1 MKNPRN
7 IKKTSAGN
15 PGRVNQILRQTARAV
30 VYLVASLTVVA
41 VVSSC
46 AASVKTHAL
55 DCTPKPLPKE
65 CRDAL

>member
-30 VYLVASLTVVA
+30 VYLVLGLGIGA

-46 AASVKTHAL
+46 QSSAL
-55 DCTPKPLPKE
+55 NCNAPGVVCDF
-65 CRDAL
+65 

>member
-30 VYLVASLTVVA
+30 VYLVSAVAALA

-46 AASVKTHAL
+46 QSSAL
-55 DCTPKPLPKE
+55 NCNAPGVVCDF
-65 CRDAL
+65 

>member
-15 PGRVNQILRQTARAV
+15 PGRVNQILKQTARAV
-30 VYLVASLTVVA
+30 GYLVASLVLA
-41 VVSSC
+41 GVVSSC
-46 AASVKTHAL
+46 AASVKTHTL

-65 CRDAL
+65 CEHAL

>member
-30 VYLVASLTVVA
+30 VYLVSALAVVA
-41 VVSSC
+41 VVAVVASCQSS
-46 AASVKTHAL
+46 AL
-55 DCTPKPLPKE
+55 NCNAPGVVCDL
-65 CRDAL
+65 

>member
-30 VYLVASLTVVA
+30 GYLVAALVLVA
-41 VVSSC
+41 VVASC
-46 AASVKTHAL
+46 QSNAL
-55 DCTPKPLPKE
+55 DCTPQPLPKE
-65 CRDAL
+65 CRDAI

>member
-30 VYLVASLTVVA
+30 VYLVSALAVVA
-41 VVSSC
+41 VVASCQSS
-46 AASVKTHAL
+46 AL
-55 DCTPKPLPKE
+55 NCNAPGVVCDL
-65 CRDAL
+65 

>member
-30 VYLVASLTVVA
+30 VYLVLGLATAAVTSCQSNALNCNAPGVV
-41 VVSSC
+41 C
-46 AASVKTHAL
+46 
-55 DCTPKPLPKE
+55 DF
-65 CRDAL
+65 

>member
-15 PGRVNQILRQTARAV
+15 PGRVNQILRQTARGVA
-30 VYLVASLTVVA
+30 YLVAVVA

-46 AASVKTHAL
+46 QSSAL
-55 DCTPKPLPKE
+55 NCNAPGVVCDF
-65 CRDAL
+65 

>member
-30 VYLVASLTVVA
+30 VYLVSALAVVA

-46 AASVKTHAL
+46 QSSAL
-55 DCTPKPLPKE
+55 NCNAPGVVCDF
-65 CRDAL
+65 

>member
-15 PGRVNQILRQTARAV
+15 PGRVNQILRQTARGVA
-30 VYLVASLTVVA
+30 YLLASLALVA

>member
-30 VYLVASLTVVA
+30 GYLLASLVLVA
-41 VVSSC
+41 VVASC
-46 AASVKTHAL
+46 HDWHRAHAF
-55 DCTPKPLPKE
+55 DCNAQPE
-65 CRDAL
+65 QCE

>member
-15 PGRVNQILRQTARAV
+15 PGRVNQILRQTARV
-30 VYLVASLTVVA
+30 VAYITLALGIGA

-46 AASVKTHAL
+46 QSNAINCNAPGVVC
-55 DCTPKPLPKE
+55 DI
-65 CRDAL
+65 

>member
-30 VYLVASLTVVA
+30 VYLVLGLAAVA

-65 CRDAL
+65 CEHAL

>member
-30 VYLVASLTVVA
+30 AYITLALGIGAVVASCQ
-41 VVSSC
+41 SN
-46 AASVKTHAL
+46 AL
-55 DCTPKPLPKE
+55 DCTPQPLPKE
-65 CRDAL
+65 CEHAL

>member
-15 PGRVNQILRQTARAV
+15 PGRVNQILRQTARGVA
-30 VYLVASLTVVA
+30 YLLAVVA

-65 CRDAL
+65 CEHAL

>member
-1 MKNPRN
+1 MTKPPYT
-7 IKKTSAGN
+7 KKAYD
-15 PGRVNQILRQTARAV
+15 GRQKLASILRQTARV
-30 VYLVASLTVVA
+30 VAYLLA

-65 CRDAL
+65 CEHAF